1 MAIFNSKLFVYQSVY
16 PIDIPLNHYKIPFKY
31 HELTMKFHDF
41 FVPTHIVGP
50 IPGVPGAMIDA
61 EDDSP
66 E

>member
-31 HELTMKFHDF
+31 HELTMNSRF
-41 FVPTHIVGP
+41 FVPNKSAP
-50 IPGVPGAMIDA
+50 IPGAMIDA